1 MVRIFMDQTL
11 LMQKNSSYCPNKY
24 TVNPRASLVG
34 HVWWHKAL
42 FHFQLGEFEQA
53 ITTFDD
59 VILPSCQ
66 KEPGPFT
73 LSDAT
78 SLLMRL
84 QCEPKPIGIDLK
96 DRWREVGKMY
106 QNIVEDTATMYIF
119 YDFHALLGCLYGDER
134 YSNLGCQVSNAGI
147 QF

>member
-1 MVRIFMDQTL
+1 M
-11 LMQKNSSYCPNKY
+11 
-24 TVNPRASLVG
+24 
-34 HVWWHKAL
+34 
-42 FHFQLGEFEQA
+42 
-53 ITTFDD
+53 
-59 VILPSCQ
+59 PSCQ
-66 KEPGPFT
+66 KEPGPFP

-134 YSNLGCQVSNAGI
+134 YGNLVCQVFNGGI